1 MKIIKKIDFFGSF
14 EKADAEDT
22 QPIEGINAVLCC
34 YDNGLVLLEAE
45 QEIINSIEQKRLI
58 ESSPLYGFK
67 KDTDELKSQQILDEA
82 LFLFNIKKGDLEIIR
97 SSYDGNYIIK
107 GENSEGLFVSAIVSE
122 DSRRKPK
129 LILQSLKI
137 NSNIISSKSQVQRVT
152 YGLTQLKLFPD
163 FSASIH
169 NWQSSFY
176 IAPVQNDNQEILDAT
191 LTAEMTLCDL
201 PTNEDY
207 QHYSTWLTLLLSFA
221 SGSKVNI
228 IYEFTTYRS
237 NNKLQ
242 FSEYWLGSMPDSKK
256 GGIAVIQRPHLAK
269 FFHQVSKSLN
279 FEFFDEKGI
288 GLALFWY
295 LESWETNVVNT
306 QFICLCTAIESLIK
320 NYSDTINSR
329 LLSTA
334 KYREIRDSILKILQE
349 KGDDLA
355 KTNDSQEKYDIFYK
369 KVKQIFEEGGLNKIG
384 NLGAA
389 LQEMLQFYQ
398 VYYKDLFPN
407 FDFIKLRNDLVHKGF
422 SEVDEMYETF
432 LKLENLFIRIVLSM
446 LKYEGDYMEHNGT
459 QLICRSFPLSDD
471 A

>member
-34 YDNGLVLLEAE
+34 YDNGVVLLEAE
-45 QEIINSIEQKRLI
+45 QEIINSIEQKRSI
-58 ESSPLYGFK
+58 ERAPLYGLK
-67 KDTDELKSQQILDEA
+67 KDTDELKSQEILNEA
-82 LFLFNIKKGDLEIIR
+82 LFLFNIKNVDWEIIR
-97 SSYDGNYIIK
+97 PSYEGNYIIK

-163 FSASIH
+163 FSTSIH

-242 FSEYWLGSMPDSKK
+242 FSEYWSGSMPDSKK
-256 GGIAVIQRPHLAK
+256 SGIAVIQRPHLAR
-269 FFHQVSKSLN
+269 FFHQVSSSLN
-279 FEFFDEKGI
+279 FEVFDEKGI

-320 NYSDTINSR
+320 KYSDTVNSR
-329 LLSTA
+329 LISRGRYRKIRKAILNILEENSGNLSETSDSLI
-334 KYREIRDSILKILQE
+334 KYEIFCNKIKETFQE
-349 KGDDLA
+349 GH
-355 KTNDSQEKYDIFYK
+355 
-369 KVKQIFEEGGLNKIG
+369 LNKIG

-389 LQEMLQFYQ
+389 LEELLGFYK
-398 VYYKDLFPN
+398 VCYKDLFPE
-407 FDFIKLRNDLVHKGF
+407 FDFIDIRNDLVHEGF
-422 SEVDEMYETF
+422 SEVEPMYKTF

-446 LKYEGDYMEHNGT
+446 LLYEGDYMEHDGT
-459 QLICRSFPLSDD
+459 QLICRSFPLSDNP
-471 A
+471 